1 MHGPQKPG
9 THMAEMSQLER
20 PKAFGL
26 QGLRCGRWMIGLVMG
41 LAFTLV
47 VPLLSVIQISL
58 RNPPTAGKVQSDN
71 VRVIFAIIFVFGL
84 FNSYRLLRIRAV
96 IAADGLTMFNPFST
110 HRVRWVDIST
120 IRIESRRIEGDEVT
134 RIRVIADTSWNIA
147 AAMGAWSR
155 RHTAL
160 KPLLDACAEYGV
172 RVEGLEQ

>member
-1 MHGPQKPG
+1 MG
-9 THMAEMSQLER
+9 EMSQLER
-20 PKAFGL
+20 PKAFSL
-26 QGLRCGRWMIGLVMG
+26 QGLRCGRWMLGLVMG

-47 VPLLSVIQISL
+47 VPLVSVIQISL

-71 VRVIFAIIFVFGL
+71 VRIIFAIIFVFGL
-84 FNSYRLLRIRAV
+84 FASYRLLRTRAV
-96 IAADGLTMFNPFST
+96 IAADGLTVFNPFST
-110 HRVRWVDIST
+110 HRVRWADIST
-120 IRIESRRIEGDEVT
+120 IRIESRRVKGDEVT

-160 KPLLDACAEYGV
+160 KPLLDACAEHGV